1 MSRGILKTIF
11 QEHWSEFEKTHKV
24 REVVSREVDKML
36 KCRDIKQGYSEYC
49 CPKCGEYKYVAFTC
63 KSRFCTSCGKKATE
77 DWVERLSKELL
88 NVPHRHIV
96 FTIPEKL
103 RKVFLKDRKLIKVL
117 SDSAAETILSYLWER
132 SKKQRPTPG
141 IVCVVHTFGR
151 DLKWNPHIHALVT
164 EGALRKDKEWKVITF
179 FHFEMLR
186 KRWQHVL
193 LKNLK
198 RKLPKSREVKRM
210 IDAMYREQKEGFY
223 VHAKN
228 RMRDAK
234 GAAQYIGRYVSRPA
248 MAESRIKG
256 YDGENV
262 EFWYERHDNGKR
274 IDVVLPVS
282 DFIGKLI
289 RHIPDRQFKMVR
301 YYGIYSR
308 RRKTRA
314 QVIMSVWKK
323 YRKLQYK
330 KTNWRRNIMKSFGH
344 DPLSCPKC
352 GGEMVLNDIVYKKY
366 GSMLARMKRRMFEA
380 YEKEEKEILKSLGGQ
395 GEGGGLSLFG
405 VWSQGNHTRRCS

>member
-11 QEHWSEFEKTHKV
+11 QEHWIEFKKTHKV
-24 REVVSREVDKML
+24 REVVSKEVDKML
-36 KCRDIKQGYSEYC
+36 KCRDLKQGYSEYC
-49 CPKCGEYKYVAFTC
+49 CPRCREYKYVAFTC
-63 KSRFCTSCGKKATE
+63 KSRFCTSCCKKATE
-77 DWVERLSKELL
+77 DWVEQLRKELL

-117 SDSAAETILSYLWER
+117 SDSAAETILSYLWEG

-198 RKLPKSREVKRM
+198 RKLPRSLEVKRM

-228 RMRDAK
+228 RMRNAK

-256 YDGENV
+256 YDGKNV

-282 DFIGKLI
+282 DFMGKLI
-289 RHIPDRQFKMVR
+289 RHIPDRQFKMIR

-323 YRKLQYK
+323 YKKLQYK
-330 KTNWRRNIMKSFGH
+330 KTNWRSNIMKSFGQ

-380 YEKEEKEILKSLGGQ
+380 YEKEEKEILKSLGAQ
-395 GEGGGLSLFG
+395 GEGGDLCLFG
-405 VWSQGNHTRRCS
+405 VWSRGNHTRRCS